1 MILLFYDKLTKT
13 KIPAVYILTNNK
25 YINSYVKI
33 FDKVKNIIT
42 LENTINLNWKS
53 ISIDF
58 ESALIES
65 IKKVFNNIRI
75 VGCMFHYIKNIRLNA
90 LKFGLF
96 TKINEVITDNLIKDL
111 SIIPYKYYI
120 NNNIINS
127 IFENYECKYNDDT
140 IKYNF
145 NKFKNYFMKNWEYHF
160 KNGILNYK
168 NINRLQRTN
177 SYIEN
182 YNKRIREILG
192 PYVYKIGISVIPWPL
207 FLSFIIY
214 EENFYR
220 NKLVDLDSKDLPI
233 EVYDINNDNH
243 EENINENKIF
253 WFNNINFS
261 CRYDSFIFVFYFQI
275 CDYIKNNIP
284 KNLWNNEINSII
296 ELCSKIDF
304 NNSDVF
310 KKGFWNFCY
319 NNFENSLN
327 ILDDNF
333 GVRQLYHIQ
342 SIFTWFNNNPIFCF
356 KYKEIEKCMLCKIN
370 NIKIKF
376 SNSYISIDINEI
388 NYDKLEDIV
397 YNKFNTNISACENCS
412 YVKNDYQKAIDIKA
426 GQLYKTCFTKT
437 MTDIELPYI
446 LSFIFE
452 LTNLNDNTDNTQHN
466 NLQKFSDIYIKLIK
480 EKLFLFNE
488 YYELIG
494 IIFMPSVNHYSALVY
509 NTTNVNLNI
518 LNKTIYNDDT
528 ENNSQMVF
536 IDFENF
542 DNLIYKLKDKY
553 IYLVLYKKI

>member
-1 MILLFYDKLTKT
+1 
-13 KIPAVYILTNNK
+13 
-25 YINSYVKI
+25 
-33 FDKVKNIIT
+33 
-42 LENTINLNWKS
+42 
-53 ISIDF
+53 
-58 ESALIES
+58 
-65 IKKVFNNIRI
+65 
-75 VGCMFHYIKNIRLNA
+75 
-90 LKFGLF
+90 
-96 TKINEVITDNLIKDL
+96 
-111 SIIPYKYYI
+111 
-120 NNNIINS
+120 
-127 IFENYECKYNDDT
+127 
-140 IKYNF
+140 
-145 NKFKNYFMKNWEYHF
+145 
-160 KNGILNYK
+160 
-168 NINRLQRTN
+168 
-177 SYIEN
+177 
-182 YNKRIREILG
+182 
-192 PYVYKIGISVIPWPL
+192 
-207 FLSFIIY
+207 
-214 EENFYR
+214 
-220 NKLVDLDSKDLPI
+220 
-233 EVYDINNDNH
+233 
-243 EENINENKIF
+243 
-253 WFNNINFS
+253 
-261 CRYDSFIFVFYFQI
+261 
-275 CDYIKNNIP
+275 
-284 KNLWNNEINSII
+284 
-296 ELCSKIDF
+296 
-304 NNSDVF
+304 
-310 KKGFWNFCY
+310 
-319 NNFENSLN
+319 
-327 ILDDNF
+327 
-333 GVRQLYHIQ
+333 
-342 SIFTWFNNNPIFCF
+342 
-356 KYKEIEKCMLCKIN
+356 MLCKIN

-412 YVKNDYQKAIDIKA
+412 YVKDDYQKTIDIKA